1 MDERADVLLKAR
13 DERSRQKRLA
23 VEQAISHLKE
33 TGEPITFK
41 AVSKIARVS
50 RQYLYNNFRE
60 EIGGERDA
68 VREITQTIDGVKVP
82 IRTPEE
88 ARHIEA
94 LLRNKIARL
103 EKDLNDSRKKLQSA
117 TDLLERERGK
127 SEYWR
132 EQYTKARTQLR
143 GT

>member
-1 MDERADVLLKAR
+1 MDERADTLLKAR
-13 DERSRQKRLA
+13 DARSRQKRLA
-23 VEQAISHLKE
+23 VEQAMDHLKK

-41 AVSKIARVS
+41 AVSRIARVS

-68 VREITQTIDGVKVP
+68 EREVIQTIDGVKIPV
-82 IRTPEE
+82 RTPEE

-94 LLRNKIARL
+94 LLRNKIDRL
-103 EKDLNDSRKKLQSA
+103 EREAKILRKTLQST

-132 EQYTKARTQLR
+132 ELYTKARTQLR
-143 GT
+143 SQ